1 MGKTLTSSIDV
12 AGANALRA
20 VDYLRVSTEDQ
31 AKGYGVAY
39 TSKKTARYIERK
51 GWNHVGTYTDEGV
64 SGSLEAHERGD
75 LKRLMEDA
83 HREPRPFDM
92 VVVNEGRAIGRTGR
106 AFWRW
111 VWDLEELGIFVA
123 VVKDDYDNSTAS
135 GRSKMRKGADYAEEE
150 RENIR
155 SRTQGG
161 IQEKAED
168 GGFPGGQARYG
179 YRIANQGKKGE
190 QKLVIDECDGEENC
204 SRMSPCTTLHEGVV
218 LRRARVFA
226 VKFRGN
232 WRKVALS
239 LNAEGLLNRSGKPW
253 SHANIRARLMNEDL
267 LNGRFIFRNVKNA
280 ELGPDGR
287 PVWGESIVMELDPMF
302 TPDEVAELR
311 RATVKPAR
319 ATAGP
324 GRVYSLSGRIM
335 SPCGKHYVGA
345 TRADATTRHYRCT
358 GKAEAYPGAPTCSC
372 SQIDAGGVQKW
383 AWTEVCKLLG
393 DAERLRAMAEEW
405 VGTTVG
411 QNVDLSSRLA
421 ELDQHIAEQND
432 TIDVTTV
439 VVTKRELRKGRSPK
453 EAEAAVERAVKPLL
467 EELAQLEKTREEV
480 AAWQAEVAMGEERAK
495 NLQALAEMAH
505 RRLEE
510 LSDEQQQEFMEL
522 LNIRIKVT
530 GPHPPMR
537 KGLLC
542 SVAEWFRKHGRPV
555 PTLTD
560 EAWDRAVQSARF
572 PGGSLTARQKGGLA
586 PRVVLEAFLEKARTG
601 ARWPE
606 LDTKYGS
613 TGLRGHWRRW
623 TASGLWEELMG
634 ALETCEGMPPAEP
647 HPLPPMEM
655 SGEVRPGVILAA
667 SGGSDRHRHV
677 RASDP
682 LAAACCSSGR
692 PSPAVGRWWSSPG
705 GRSARAGT

>member
-1 MGKTLTSSIDV
+1 MGKTLTSLIDV
-12 AGANALRA
+12 AAGAVTLRA

-51 GWNHVGTYTDEGV
+51 GWHHVGTYTDEGV
-64 SGSLEAHERGD
+64 SGSLEAYQRGD

-83 HREPRPFDM
+83 HRDPRPFDM

-135 GRSKMRKGADYAEEE
+135 GRSKMRKDADYAEEE

-161 IQEKAED
+161 IQEKAEE

-179 YRIANQGKKGE
+179 YRIANKGKKGE
-190 QKLVIDECDGEENC
+190 QRLVIDECDGGEYC
-204 SRMSPCTTLHEGVV
+204 SRKSPCSTLHEAVV
-218 LRRARVFA
+218 LRRARAFA

-253 SHANIRARLMNEDL
+253 SHANIRSRLMNEDL
-267 LNGRFIFRNVKNA
+267 LNGRFVFRNHENA

-287 PVWGESIVMELDPMF
+287 PVWGESVVMDLDPIF
-302 TPDEVAELR
+302 TPEEVAELR
-311 RATVKPAR
+311 RATAKPAR
-319 ATAGP
+319 AAAGP
-324 GRVYSLSGRIM
+324 GRVYSLSGRII
-335 SPCGKHYVGA
+335 SPCGKYYVGA

-358 GKAEAYPGAPTCSC
+358 GKIEAYPGAPTCSC
-372 SQIDAGGVQKW
+372 SQINAGGVEKW

-393 DAERLRAMAEEW
+393 DAERLRTMAEEW

-411 QNVDLSSRLA
+411 QNVDLTSRLA

-467 EELAQLEKTREEV
+467 EELAQLEKTRDEV

-505 RRLEE
+505 HRLEE

-522 LNIRIKVT
+522 LNIRMKVT
-530 GPHPPMR
+530 GPPPPMR
-537 KGLLC
+537 KGLVC
-542 SVAEWFRKHGRPV
+542 SVAEWFRKNERLV
-555 PTLTD
+555 PDLTD
-560 EAWDRAVQSARF
+560 AAWDRVVRTGHFS
-572 PGGSLTARQKGGLA
+572 GGGLTPRQKGGLA
-586 PRVVLEAFLEKARTG
+586 PRAVLEAFLEKARTG

-606 LDTKYGS
+606 LDAKYGS

-623 TASGLWEELMG
+623 TASGLWEELME
-634 ALETCEGMPPAEP
+634 ALEDCEGTPPADP

-667 SGGSDRHRHV
+667 SGGSDRQRHV
-677 RASDP
+677 QESGPSAV
-682 LAAACCSSGR
+682 ACCSSGR
-692 PSPAVGRWWSSPG
+692 PWRAAGRWWSSPG
-705 GRSARAGT
+705 GR

>member
-12 AGANALRA
+12 AAGATTLRA

-51 GWNHVGTYTDEGV
+51 GWHHVGTYTDEGV
-64 SGSLEAHERGD
+64 SGSLEAHQRGD

-83 HREPRPFDM
+83 HRDPRPFDM

-135 GRSKMRKGADYAEEE
+135 GRSKMRKDADYAEEE

-179 YRIANQGKKGE
+179 YRIANKGRKGE
-190 QKLVIDECDGEENC
+190 QRLVIDECDGGEYC
-204 SRMSPCTTLHEGVV
+204 SRVSPCTTLHEAVV
-218 LRRARVFA
+218 LRRARTFA

-239 LNAEGLLNRSGKPW
+239 LNAEGLLNRSGKFW
-253 SHANIRARLMNEDL
+253 SHANIRSRLMNEDL
-267 LNGRFIFRNVKNA
+267 LNGRFIFRNPENA

-287 PVWGESIVMELDPMF
+287 PLWGESVVMELDPMF
-302 TPDEVAELR
+302 TLEEVAELR
-311 RATVKPAR
+311 RATAKPAR
-319 ATAGP
+319 AAAGP
-324 GRVYSLSGRIM
+324 GRVYSLSGRII
-335 SPCGKHYVGA
+335 SPCGKYYVGA

-358 GKAEAYPGAPTCSC
+358 GKIEAYPGAPTCSC
-372 SQIDAGGVQKW
+372 SQINAGGVEKW
-383 AWTEVCKLLG
+383 AWTEVCDLLG
-393 DAERLRAMAEEW
+393 DAERLRTMAEEW
-405 VGTTVG
+405 AGTTVG
-411 QNVDLSSRLA
+411 QNVDLTSRLA

-467 EELAQLEKTREEV
+467 EELAHLEKTREEV

-495 NLQALAEMAH
+495 NLQALAGMAH
-505 RRLEE
+505 HRLEE
-510 LSDEQQQEFMEL
+510 LSDEQRHEFMEL

-530 GPHPPMR
+530 GPPPPMR
-537 KGLLC
+537 KGLVC
-542 SVAEWFRKHGRPV
+542 SVAEWFRKNERLV
-555 PTLTD
+555 PDVTD
-560 EAWDRAVQSARF
+560 ADWERIAATVRF
-572 PGGSLTARQKGGLA
+572 PGGGLTPRQKGGLA

-634 ALETCEGMPPAEP
+634 ALQGCEGAPPVDA
-647 HPLPPMEM
+647 HPLPRMEM
-655 SGEVRPGVILAA
+655 SGEVRPGVILASA
-667 SGGSDRHRHV
+667 GGDREGHAQESGPS
-677 RASDP
+677 
-682 LAAACCSSGR
+682 AAACCSSGR
-692 PSPAVGRWWSSPG
+692 PWRAAGRWWRSPA
-705 GRSARAGT
+705 GR